1 MAEEQLCN
9 PLTERDLLENDI
21 VYPAELPKVDHDVY
35 PVNVVPDKVSDPI
48 PTNVMLESK
57 NNNSLKA
64 APAGLQ
70 KNRTSLPNAK
80 SIGKSYLS
88 ITNFAP
94 GPNKVN
100 NFI

>member
-1 MAEEQLCN
+1 MAEEQVCN
-9 PLTERDLLENDI
+9 PLTQMDLLENDI
-21 VYPAELPKVDHDVY
+21 VYPAELPKVDHDVH
-35 PVNVVPDKVSDPI
+35 PLNIVPDKVSDAI

-57 NNNSLKA
+57 INNGLNTS
-64 APAGLQ
+64 PAGLQ
-70 KNRTSLPNAK
+70 KIRTSLPTAK
-80 SIGKSYLS
+80 GISKSYLS